1 MQAISC
7 YFSEKHMYIKKSV
20 PKKPEETMLSYQQ
33 IKNKLVN
40 EMMMIE
46 HAEKKLLSTIK
57 DECNNTKNG
66 EFKMKF
72 NFE

>member
-1 MQAISC
+1 MQAISG
-7 YFSEKHMYIKKSV
+7 YFSEKHMHIKKSV

-57 DECNNTKNG
+57 DEYTSKNG
-66 EFKMKF
+66 EFKTNF